1 MIVRLAFW
9 ACKQAQWG
17 NDKKL
22 FESSAVPL
30 MQAHPGF
37 IQAKLLGK
45 KKDTERI
52 AFTVWEDEASYEA
65 FLASDAFRDITE
77 MFAPMYVDGS
87 LPQGQTYEVRASSQE
102 LRQ

>member
-1 MIVRLAFW
+1 MIVRLALW
-9 ACKQAQWG
+9 KCKQAQWG

-30 MQAHPGF
+30 MQLHPGF

-45 KKDTERI
+45 KNDIERI
-52 AFTVWEDEASYEA
+52 AFTVWEDESSYEA

-87 LPQGQTYEVRASSQE
+87 LPQGQTYEVRASSQD

>member
-30 MQAHPGF
+30 MQAHAGSIP
-37 IQAKLLGK
+37 AKLRGERN
-45 KKDTERI
+45 DTDRI
-52 AFTVWEDEASYEA
+52 AFTVWENETAYEA

-77 MFAPMYVDGS
+77 MFASMYVDDS
-87 LPQGQTYEVRASSQE
+87 LPQGQTYEVRSSS
-102 LRQ
+102 

>member
-9 ACKQAQWG
+9 ACNRAQWG

-45 KKDTERI
+45 KNDTDRI
-52 AFTVWEDEASYEA
+52 AFTVWENETAYEA

-77 MFAPMYVDGS
+77 MFASMYVDDS
-87 LPQGQTYEVRASSQE
+87 LPQGQTYEVRASS
-102 LRQ
+102 